1 MNPWLLCKGNFLL
14 VNKGTLVLYF
24 VDCYLTVTLSQRVSK
39 ISFAERK
46 LFIVFRKKFLVNASE
61 KKLSEFI
68 LGKLVFY
75 FSFTN
80 WLLVKANFILGKL
93 FSVKSHWPQLDSM
106 TMKSRQQFWVQ
117 VDKGGKFLKKL
128 WESITKQFGIMNQI
142 DNLNW
147 PL

>member
-14 VNKGTLVLYF
+14 VNKGMLVLYF
-24 VDCYLTVTLSQRVSK
+24 VDCYLTATHGQRVSE

-106 TMKSRQQFWVQ
+106 TMKSR
-117 VDKGGKFLKKL
+117 
-128 WESITKQFGIMNQI
+128 
-142 DNLNW
+142 
-147 PL
+147 

>member
-24 VDCYLTVTLSQRVSK
+24 VDWFFIIVTHGQRVSK

-46 LFIVFRKKFLVNASE
+46 FFIVFRKKFLVDASE

-80 WLLVKANFILGKL
+80 WLIVKVNFILGKL

-106 TMKSRQQFWVQ
+106 TMKSR
-117 VDKGGKFLKKL
+117 
-128 WESITKQFGIMNQI
+128 
-142 DNLNW
+142 
-147 PL
+147 